1 MCTVDKLSQIDDV
14 LEFDRVHTVI
24 WQDEQVHLICEL
36 EFIQLVE
43 QIFRDIVALFDLL
56 IDTFLS
62 KPGYRK

>member
-14 LEFDRVHTVI
+14 LEFDGVHTVI
-24 WQDEQVHLICEL
+24 WQDEQVHLIREL

-62 KPGYRK
+62 KPGYRR